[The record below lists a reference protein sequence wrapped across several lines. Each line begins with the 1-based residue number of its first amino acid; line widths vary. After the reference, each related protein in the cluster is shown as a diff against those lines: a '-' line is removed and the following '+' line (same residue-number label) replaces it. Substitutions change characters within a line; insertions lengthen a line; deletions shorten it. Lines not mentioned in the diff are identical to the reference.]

1 MCRRFSVVMELITA
15 ETTPTRNT
23 VSAAIYSCSSHLVS
37 IKKSRK
43 KSSKTGGVLCVHAC
57 VCACLGIYIHGYIT
71 YLPTYIYIYIHTLP
85 GCMTQLKCLYLL
97 FSILPLFSIVFHTEL
112 THRKTSFF
120 H

>member
-1 MCRRFSVVMELITA
+1 MERTSSSVGTTCACRRFSVVMELITA

-71 YLPTYIYIYIHTLP
+71 YLPTYIYIHTYIARLHDTA
-85 GCMTQLKCLYLL
+85 
-97 FSILPLFSIVFHTEL
+97 
-112 THRKTSFF
+112 
-120 H
+120 